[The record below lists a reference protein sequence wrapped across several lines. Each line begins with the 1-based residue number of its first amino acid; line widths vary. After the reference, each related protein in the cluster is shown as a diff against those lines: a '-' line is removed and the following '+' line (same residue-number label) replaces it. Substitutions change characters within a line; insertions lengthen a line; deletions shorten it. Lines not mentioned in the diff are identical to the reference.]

1 MTHNVAVIGHV
12 TLTLFPGMKLCC
24 LVTRAETISETGLWL
39 THTHAH
45 TQLSVRCVLRD
56 EIKDST
62 PGNWNVE
69 PDSPPLS
76 LGCMCISSHLW
87 IHSHVFFSSFSFM
100 LNCSPLSSTLLFV
113 LFIIPS
119 AFISRSRSFS
129 QIIFLSPYSLTPFL
143 FLMQL
148 GSMAALILCN
158 HTGGGTTIRVNR
170 LLLHNLTC
178 RNK

>member
-12 TLTLFPGMKLCC
+12 ALTLFPGMKLCC

-39 THTHAH
+39 THTHTH
-45 TQLSVRCVLRD
+45 THSSQSGVCYVTRLKIRPRHTEMWSKVLLLRRSAVCVF
-56 EIKDST
+56 
-62 PGNWNVE
+62 
-69 PDSPPLS
+69 PL
-76 LGCMCISSHLW
+76 ISGFARM
-87 IHSHVFFSSFSFM
+87 FFFSFSFT

-113 LFIIPS
+113 LFIILS

-158 HTGGGTTIRVNR
+158 HTGGGGRLQSELIGCCYTI
-170 LLLHNLTC
+170 
-178 RNK
+178 